1 MTRVAGVFPRLPL
14 QHVYRSSGDNTMK
27 NRICGAISSSVIHAA
42 RVVKGRETMRVL
54 LTGVGTRG
62 DVQPVVAL
70 AAEMRRRGH
79 DVRLCIPPNFIDWVA
94 GMGFTASP
102 IGIAMRA
109 PSGAAAAQAAIPTP
123 EQVRALVAHL
133 VRDQF
138 DATAAA
144 AEGCDAIVAGGAHQY
159 AARSI
164 AERLGIPSV
173 VALYAPVALPSPD
186 HAPGGV
192 TGGDPESNLRR
203 WQDESRSWNERVLE
217 RLNEHRERLG
227 LGPLSDAFSHILGKD
242 PWLAA
247 DPVLG
252 PLPATPGLEVAQMGA
267 WLLLDKTPLVP
278 ELEAFL
284 AAGEPP
290 VYVGFGSMPVD
301 PQTGRS
307 VVEAVRAA
315 GRRVVLSQGWAELDL
330 VDDAADCIAIG
341 DVNQQALFPR
351 IAAVVHHGGAGTT
364 TTAARAG
371 VPQVI
376 VPMFSDQPYWAS
388 RVRAL
393 GIGTSVARGAL
404 SAESLRAALGGAL
417 DEQVAARAGAI
428 AGTVAGDGTA
438 VAADLIARAVA

>member
-1 MTRVAGVFPRLPL
+1 
-14 QHVYRSSGDNTMK
+14 
-27 NRICGAISSSVIHAA
+27 
-42 RVVKGRETMRVL
+42 MRVL

-79 DVRLCIPPNFIDWVA
+79 DVRLCVPPNFIDWV
-94 GMGFTASP
+94 GSLGFTAAP
-102 IGIAMRA
+102 IGIAMRQ
-109 PSGAAAAQAAIPTP
+109 PSGVAGTQASLPTP
-123 EQVRALVAHL
+123 EQIRALVEHL
-133 VRDQF
+133 VRDQY
-138 DATAAA
+138 DATASA
-144 AEGCDAIVAGGAHQY
+144 AEGCDVIVAGGAHQY

-173 VALYAPVALPSPD
+173 VAVYAPVTLPSPD
-186 HAPGGV
+186 HGPDGEP
-192 TGGDPESNLRR
+192 GGDPESNLRR

-217 RLNEHRERLG
+217 RLNENRERLG
-227 LGPLSDAFSHILGKD
+227 LGPLSDVLSHILGES

-252 PLPATPGLEVAQMGA
+252 PLPATPGLQATQTGA
-267 WLLLDKTPLVP
+267 WLLPDKTPLVP

-301 PQTGRS
+301 PQAGRI
-307 VVEAVRAA
+307 VIEAVRAA
-315 GRRVVLSQGWAELDL
+315 GRRVVLSQGWAELGR
-330 VDDAADCIAIG
+330 VDDAFDGIAIG

-351 IAAVVHHGGAGTT
+351 VAAVVHHGGAGTT

-376 VPMFSDQPYWAS
+376 VPMFSDQLYWAW

-393 GIGTSVARGAL
+393 GIGTSMARGAL
-404 SAESLRAALGGAL
+404 NAASLLAALKGAL
-417 DEQVAARAGAI
+417 DQGVAARAGAL
-428 AGTVAGDGTA
+428 AGTVAEDGTA
-438 VAADLIARAVA
+438 VAAELIERAAA

>member
-1 MTRVAGVFPRLPL
+1 
-14 QHVYRSSGDNTMK
+14 
-27 NRICGAISSSVIHAA
+27 
-42 RVVKGRETMRVL
+42 MRVL

-79 DVRLCIPPNFIDWVA
+79 DVRLCVPPNFIDWV
-94 GMGFTASP
+94 GGLGFTATP
-102 IGIAMRA
+102 IGIAMRQ
-109 PSGAAAAQAAIPTP
+109 PSGAAAAQASTPTP
-123 EQVRALVAHL
+123 EQIRALVAHL

-138 DATAAA
+138 DATASA
-144 AEGCDAIVAGGAHQY
+144 AEGCDVIVAGGAHQY

-173 VALYAPVALPSPD
+173 VAVYAPVALPSPD
-186 HAPGGV
+186 HAPGGEP
-192 TGGDPESNLRR
+192 GGDPESNLRR
-203 WQDESRSWNERVLE
+203 WQDESRSWNERLLE
-217 RLNEHRERLG
+217 RLNDNRERLG
-227 LGPLSDAFSHILGKD
+227 LGPLRDVLRHILGED

-247 DPVLG
+247 DSVLG
-252 PLPATPGLEVAQMGA
+252 PPPATPGLQVTQTGA
-267 WLLLDKTPLVP
+267 WLFPDQTPLVP

-290 VYVGFGSMPVD
+290 VYVGFGSMPAD
-301 PQTGRS
+301 QQTART
-307 VVEAVRAA
+307 VIEAVRAA
-315 GRRVVLSQGWAELDL
+315 GRRVVLSQGWAELGL
-330 VDDAADCIAIG
+330 VDDAPDCIATG
-341 DVNQQALFPR
+341 DVNHQALFPR
-351 IAAVVHHGGAGTT
+351 VAAVVHHGGAGTT

-404 SAESLRAALGGAL
+404 SAESLLAALKGAL
-417 DEQVAARAGAI
+417 DQGVAARATAI
-428 AGTVAGDGTA
+428 ASTVAVDGPA
-438 VAADLIARAVA
+438 VAADLIERTAA